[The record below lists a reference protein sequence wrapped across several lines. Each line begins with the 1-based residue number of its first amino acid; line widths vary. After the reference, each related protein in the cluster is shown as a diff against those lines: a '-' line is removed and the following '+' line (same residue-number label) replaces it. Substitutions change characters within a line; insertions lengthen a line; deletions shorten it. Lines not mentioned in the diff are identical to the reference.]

1 MRRFKATKTTSSGQD
16 VVLYKPFQ
24 SNWTYCTSQVFAK
37 KFNMPPQYCVF
48 LPVANKNN
56 GDHNISRPI

>member
-24 SNWTYCTSQVFAK
+24 SN
-37 KFNMPPQYCVF
+37 
-48 LPVANKNN
+48 
-56 GDHNISRPI
+56 